1 MPEKIKK
8 KLKKYAKKKFPG
20 DKEKQNS
27 YIYGTLN
34 KIENMAR
41 GGVLKEIKLP
51 EQKLREGGVLKPIP
65 EGNKGLPNLP
75 KKVRNTMGYMQ
86 EGGKVVKYK
95 SISELE
101 ENMAEGG
108 EVPVIGDKYKRRR
121 KRKARRQKKG
131 KKQKGS
137 CYNIGGETICPGDKG
152 YNPNLIVALQGM
164 EIPSESEGEGKDTPK
179 FDFDIPTK
187 NVDGQVVPD
196 YSQLTP
202 EQLAIVIQTQE
213 EENKKAFQSKYKD
226 FINEIGGVANIPPKY
241 KK

>member
-1 MPEKIKK
+1 MHIMPEKIKK

-108 EVPVIGDKYKRRR
+108 EVPSK
-121 KRKARRQKKG
+121 
-131 KKQKGS
+131 
-137 CYNIGGETICPGDKG
+137 
-152 YNPNLIVALQGM
+152 
-164 EIPSESEGEGKDTPK
+164 GKDTPK

-213 EENKKAFQSKYKD
+213 EENKKAFQSKYKN

-241 KK
+241 KQ